1 MGSKISHEETNRR
14 LALLCEN
21 LLQLLVR
28 GPGEVSVKSS
38 RRKLTIRVSEDDRGL
53 VIGRGGQNLRA
64 LENVL
69 LLANEYHPKS
79 DPSYELPSFEVK
91 VNGSE

>member
-1 MGSKISHEETNRR
+1 MSSRTSHEEMNHR
-14 LALLCEN
+14 LASLCEN

-28 GPGEVSVKSS
+28 NTDEVNVRSS
-38 RRKLTIRVSEDDRGL
+38 RRKLTIRVSAEDRGL

-69 LLANEYHPKS
+69 LLANEYFPKS

-91 VNGSE
+91 VNDSE